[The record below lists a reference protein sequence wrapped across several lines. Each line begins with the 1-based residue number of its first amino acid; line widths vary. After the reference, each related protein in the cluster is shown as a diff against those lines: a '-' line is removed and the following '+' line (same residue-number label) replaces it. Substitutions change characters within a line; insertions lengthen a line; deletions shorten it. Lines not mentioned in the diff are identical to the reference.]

1 MIKKTKSQSKLRV
14 RSACDVVKGKSGPL
28 QNAHIVK
35 TEIEAFF
42 TLH

>member
-42 TLH
+42 TIH

>member
-35 TEIEAFF
+35 TEIEDFF
-42 TLH
+42 TFH

>member
-42 TLH
+42 TSH